1 MSLCRFD
8 DHGKMEYLH
17 VKCKLPNTYK
27 PRQGEEHEVVREI
40 LLMLV
45 DYSLCILVLGE
56 TTEEQKSF
64 KNFIKLS
71 HDFTRHVCWNTVHF
85 YIKYLLGM
93 YLDIKNTNLNRYI
106 RTLETILLQA
116 RFI

>member
-17 VKCKLPNTYK
+17 VKCKLPILVHK

-45 DYSLCILVLGE
+45 DYSLCILVSGE
-56 TTEEQKSF
+56 TTEKQKSF
-64 KNFIKLS
+64 KNVIMSL
-71 HDFTRHVCWNTVHF
+71 HDFTNFEYTV
-85 YIKYLLGM
+85 
-93 YLDIKNTNLNRYI
+93 
-106 RTLETILLQA
+106 ILYQ
-116 RFI
+116 IHIV